1 MVPKATLRNWRKF
14 RAIFSTLGTR
24 AITSHDL
31 FTLVFFVFRT
41 LPYVIEKIIHPSHHP
56 QKTSSARLA
65 LQETCFNILKD
76 SYASLT

>member
-1 MVPKATLRNWRKF
+1 MSLKK
-14 RAIFSTLGTR
+14 
-24 AITSHDL
+24 L
-31 FTLVFFVFRT
+31 FA
-41 LPYVIEKIIHPSHHP
+41 PSHHP